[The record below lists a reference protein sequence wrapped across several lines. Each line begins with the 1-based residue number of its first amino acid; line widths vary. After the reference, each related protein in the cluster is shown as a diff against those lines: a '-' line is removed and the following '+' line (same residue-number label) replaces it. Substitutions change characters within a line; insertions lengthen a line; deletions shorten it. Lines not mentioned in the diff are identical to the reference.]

1 MYRIR
6 STDGLEAEYGSLEE
20 FAAAVRRGEVTPEAE
35 IFHVR
40 ANRWLDIKSHPHYR
54 LACSAPSSASSA
66 PAAVAAPPATPVP
79 VVPRAAAPQPRPQH
93 TTLRPQ
99 LQSEAPHASAPAAP
113 VAPPKK
119 SNDLVFVDVPG
130 VKAPGAPQKA
140 TIIQAQRPPEPK
152 PASPPPLKMEAAD
165 QFLVMDT
172 GLESPVRTSK
182 GVRIIKDDLDLLFDQ
197 PAPEGTAASPNVV
210 TPVKPLS
217 LTPAQP
223 PVDVI
228 PLVPAPAPEPPKPM
242 VERPAA
248 KAAPE
253 APARPATV
261 VGRIPVAE
269 PPKPPPAPAPPPA
282 PKPVEPARPVVEKK
296 PEPAPVPVAPAKPV
310 EARPAP
316 VVEAKASPA
325 APVAPPP
332 EPVKPVVV
340 APKVEPAARVEAAP
354 SVEPAPKPEPIPAP
368 AAKAAE
374 ALPHVERTAPAVD
387 LTTAPHEPVPAPV
400 PAAAPARGSRM
411 PLIAA
416 GVVAVLAT
424 GALLVWK
431 PWAASAAPA
440 TDVASL
446 GATLPPGGEAE
457 PAAPAP
463 TRVVPDANAPS
474 FGSTAPSVPAPKPA
488 PSQATP
494 PAPVQPAPAAATSA
508 PKDSAKDE
516 EIIAVA
522 KPVLAP
528 MTLNTP
534 TLDLGA
540 APGSSTSAA
549 PSAVAPSALAR
560 NIAAA
565 ERTAQQDLAA
575 RLGSAGFRA
584 VLAPARLGTADGVAQ
599 AKASW
604 SQGAEALRQYR
615 ARIGRI
621 EKAYEDSALAS
632 QRAER
637 WPASELRAWA
647 AHPSVAE
654 PGETSQVAD
663 LMVSQVSEALDLLA
677 GAAGQYEIR
686 SGAISFRSPA
696 TAVRYTAIRTWVEQK
711 TANWNA
717 TPEGARPHTIT
728 ALLRAL
734 GDGLPP
740 TR

>member
-6 STDGLEAEYGSLEE
+6 STDGLEADYGSLEE
-20 FAAAVRRGEVTPEAE
+20 FSAAVRRGEVTPDAE

-54 LACSAPSSASSA
+54 LACSAPSSPSSA

-79 VVPRAAAPQPRPQH
+79 VVPRAAAAQPQPRPQH

-99 LQSEAPHASAPAAP
+99 LQSEAPHASAPPAP
-113 VAPPKK
+113 AAPPKK

-140 TIIQAQRPPEPK
+140 TIIQAQRAPEPK

-210 TPVKPLS
+210 TPVKPLN

-228 PLVPAPAPEPPKPM
+228 PLAPPPAPEPPKPV

-269 PPKPPPAPAPPPA
+269 PPKAAAPAPAPAAPA

-296 PEPAPVPVAPAKPV
+296 PEPAPAPVAPAAVKPA
-310 EARPAP
+310 EPRPAP
-316 VVEAKASPA
+316 VAEAKAPPA
-325 APVAPPP
+325 PQP

-340 APKVEPAARVEAAP
+340 APKVEPAARVEPAP
-354 SVEPAPKPEPIPAP
+354 STEPAPKPEPKPAP
-368 AAKAAE
+368 AARAPE
-374 ALPHVERTAPAVD
+374 VVPHVEPASAAVD
-387 LTTAPHEPVPAPV
+387 LSTAPHEPVPAPV
-400 PAAAPARGSRM
+400 PSVAPTRGSRL

-424 GALLVWK
+424 GVLLAWK
-431 PWAASAAPA
+431 PWAKAPA
-440 TDVASL
+440 TDVTSL
-446 GATLPPGGEAE
+446 AATLPPGGEAQ
-457 PAAPAP
+457 PTAPAP

-488 PSQATP
+488 PSQATT
-494 PAPVQPAPAAATSA
+494 PAPVQPAPAATTAA

-516 EIIAVA
+516 EIIAVT

-528 MTLNTP
+528 MTLNAP

-686 SGAISFRSPA
+686 NGAISFRSPA

-740 TR
+740 SR

>member
-1 MYRIR
+1 
-6 STDGLEAEYGSLEE
+6 
-20 FAAAVRRGEVTPEAE
+20 
-35 IFHVR
+35 
-40 ANRWLDIKSHPHYR
+40 
-54 LACSAPSSASSA
+54 
-66 PAAVAAPPATPVP
+66 
-79 VVPRAAAPQPRPQH
+79 
-93 TTLRPQ
+93 
-99 LQSEAPHASAPAAP
+99 
-113 VAPPKK
+113 
-119 SNDLVFVDVPG
+119 
-130 VKAPGAPQKA
+130 
-140 TIIQAQRPPEPK
+140 
-152 PASPPPLKMEAAD
+152 
-165 QFLVMDT
+165 
-172 GLESPVRTSK
+172 
-182 GVRIIKDDLDLLFDQ
+182 
-197 PAPEGTAASPNVV
+197 
-210 TPVKPLS
+210 
-217 LTPAQP
+217 
-223 PVDVI
+223 
-228 PLVPAPAPEPPKPM
+228 M

-253 APARPATV
+253 TPARPATV

-269 PPKPPPAPAPPPA
+269 PPKAAVRAPAPPAPAPA
-282 PKPVEPARPVVEKK
+282 LEPVEPARPVVERK
-296 PEPAPVPVAPAKPV
+296 PEPAPIPVAPAKPV
-310 EARPAP
+310 EPRPAP
-316 VVEAKASPA
+316 VVEAKATPA

-340 APKVEPAARVEAAP
+340 APKVEPAARVEPAP
-354 SVEPAPKPEPIPAP
+354 SVEPAPKPEPLPAP

-374 ALPHVERTAPAVD
+374 PLPHMERTAAAVD
-387 LTTAPHEPVPAPV
+387 LSTAPHEPVPAPV
-400 PAAAPARGSRM
+400 AEAAPARGSRM

-424 GALLVWK
+424 GALLIWK
-431 PWAASAAPA
+431 PWAAAAAPA

-446 GATLPPGGEAE
+446 GATLPPGGE
-457 PAAPAP
+457 PQPTAPAP

-474 FGSTAPSVPAPKPA
+474 FGSNAPSVPAPKPA
-488 PSQATP
+488 PSQPTA
-494 PAPVQPAPAAATSA
+494 PAPVQPAPAAVTTP
-508 PKDSAKDE
+508 PKDSAADE
-516 EIIAVA
+516 EILAVA
-522 KPVLAP
+522 KPVLSP
-528 MTLNTP
+528 VTLNAP

-540 APGSSTSAA
+540 SPASSTPAA
-549 PSAVAPSALAR
+549 ASAVAPSTLAR

-647 AHPSVAE
+647 AHSSVAE

-677 GAAGQYEIR
+677 GAAGQYEVR
-686 SGAISFRSPA
+686 NGAISFRSPA